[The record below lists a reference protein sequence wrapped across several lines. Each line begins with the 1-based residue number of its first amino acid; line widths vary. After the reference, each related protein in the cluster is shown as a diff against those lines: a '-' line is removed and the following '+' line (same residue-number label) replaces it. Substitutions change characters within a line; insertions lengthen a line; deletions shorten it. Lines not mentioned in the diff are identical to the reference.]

1 MYQLFFS
8 GKDFFGNK
16 LFNQRVSGYFG
27 DDLVLGSFFARI
39 LPILIFF
46 TILGGKNFSRKE
58 NVFYMF
64 FYTLSFIIIYLSGER
79 TAVFMIFFSFLCNN
93 IFARHK
99 KIIFKILSFFSVN
112 NFHYFPY
119 LI

>member
-1 MYQLFFS
+1 MYQFFS

-64 FYTLSFIIIYLSGER
+64 LYFIIYYYLSIGGKNSR
-79 TAVFMIFFSFLCNN
+79 FYDFLFLFLCNN

-112 NFHYFPY
+112 NFHYF